1 MCTLQ
6 TKGKISQLVLKHK
19 KLTSNLQNAI
29 NISKTPSYPIL
40 TDGSHLSSS
49 SSSWSEPLS
58 AALATPAGG
67 ALPFLPFSAL
77 TRQDYLFQESSVAEP
92 SHFSSAPAP
101 DIFFPAPSPGIFFSA
116 PAPDIFFS
124 APAPPIKARLR
135 PAPATKNRFWKS
147 KFWFKKKLQ

>member
-29 NISKTPSYPIL
+29 NISKTPSYPTL

-101 DIFFPAPSPGIFFSA
+101 DIFFSCSVSRNFFFGSGSRYFFFGSGSTHKSSA
-116 PAPDIFFS
+116 PTGSGYNKQILK
-124 APAPPIKARLR
+124 I
-135 PAPATKNRFWKS
+135 
-147 KFWFKKKLQ
+147 